1 MQNKL
6 FSKKTYIKRNVD
18 YVVKTT
24 GLDLKSESQN
34 NSAKTYKYTLEN
46 SNGIFFK
53 ACDDIICF
61 F

>member
-1 MQNKL
+1 MAAWQKTIVFMQNKL

-34 NSAKTYKYTLEN
+34 NSAKT
-46 SNGIFFK
+46 
-53 ACDDIICF
+53 
-61 F
+61 